1 MGMNMNDDK
10 QLNKR
15 ITVTISEDNMSAY
28 IRLNALAIG
37 DYDQTIEEVNASI
50 AEVGVKMGIK
60 KEVLHDILSEK
71 KFDMDILF
79 AEGKVS
85 EDGVDGKYNL
95 FFDSNNNGKPTLK
108 EDGSVDYYNLKLF
121 IHKGILRKY

>member
-1 MGMNMNDDK
+1 MNMNDDK

-28 IRLNALAIG
+28 IRLKALAIG
-37 DYDQTIEEVNASI
+37 DYDYTIDEVNASI

-60 KEVLHDILSEK
+60 KDVLHDILSEK
-71 KFDMDILF
+71 KFDMEILF

-85 EDGVDGKYNL
+85 
-95 FFDSNNNGKPTLK
+95 
-108 EDGSVDYYNLKLF
+108 
-121 IHKGILRKY
+121 IL

>member
-1 MGMNMNDDK
+1 MNMNDDK

-37 DYDQTIEEVNASI
+37 DYDYTIDEVNASI

-60 KEVLHDILSEK
+60 KEVLQDRK
-71 KFDMDILF
+71 
-79 AEGKVS
+79 
-85 EDGVDGKYNL
+85 
-95 FFDSNNNGKPTLK
+95 
-108 EDGSVDYYNLKLF
+108 SVV
-121 IHKGILRKY
+121 